1 MLIGGI
7 VLGLLLGLRNGG
19 RLSNLGSIQ
28 LRATWILFAAVI
40 VRFGTEA
47 LLNQGVEIIDA
58 LRVPLLTSGFAL
70 LLGGL
75 YVNRGYPGLGLAFIG
90 ILLNAIVITINGGHM
105 PIWEAALSAAGLTQL
120 DVTSALHIVVP
131 GTATDFL
138 LRGLILGDVI
148 PIPLPFVQNVASL
161 GDVFL
166 TLGLGFF
173 LFAGVIRVPSHLEAS
188 EEEAIRRRLFGLAGA
203 TRLPR
208 RDGTTINPETGLAPA
223 IQDTASLDRPVFLG
237 SQSGGTGLSSP
248 ALAPLPVGPYPDDL
262 DDAAAS
268 AAFDA
273 SGVSIPGATSS
284 APTIT
289 LPRPSPEMLA
299 RVRRHPYVR
308 LALNGSFS
316 ALWAGQLVS
325 LFGDRLHLIALAF
338 AVQITTGSALATAFV
353 FVAGFIPN
361 LVFSPIAG
369 TFVDRWD
376 HKEVMIVSDLLRAAT
391 VLIIPVAIVTSVWF
405 VFPLVFLLTTISIF
419 FRPARIAILPRIVAK
434 DELVTANSAL
444 WVGETIADVVGLP
457 LAALFVTA
465 LGLALPV
472 AFWLDAA
479 TYIASAALI
488 STMLIRDPVASDATE
503 AAETAEA
510 QAATADDASQPT
522 GFFGEMQAGYRFLR
536 SERTLFANTIQAAV
550 AQLNVGVLTALTV
563 AYTVAV
569 FEPQGIAPTVAY
581 GFIESGIGVGNLI
594 GGFVIGLI
602 GSRLAKGRLISAGY
616 AVWGLCTVFL
626 ALSGNLGIVIG
637 LAIGSGVANMVFIIP
652 SQALFQERTPGA
664 LMGRVV
670 GFRFALVFG
679 SMALAMALGG
689 ILSVFI
695 PVTLVIALFGLV
707 SMGAGIAGFLV
718 PAIRDAT

>member
-1 MLIGGI
+1 MPVLIGGI

-19 RLSNLGSIQ
+19 RLSNLGNIH
-28 LRATWILFAAVI
+28 LRATWVLLAAVI

-47 LLNQGVEIIDA
+47 LLNQGVEIVEM

-70 LLGGL
+70 LLAGL
-75 YVNRGYPGLGLAFIG
+75 YVNRGYPGMSLAFIG

-105 PIWEAALSAAGLTQL
+105 PIWEAALTAAGLTQE

-131 GTATDFL
+131 GTASDFL

-161 GDVFL
+161 GDVFIA
-166 TLGLGFF
+166 LGLAFF
-173 LFAGVIRVPSHLEAS
+173 LFAAVIRVPSHLEAS

-208 RDGTTINPETGLAPA
+208 RDGTTVNPETGLAPA
-223 IQDTASLDRPVFLG
+223 MQDTASLDRPVFLG
-237 SQSGGTGLSSP
+237 SGSGAAGLSSP
-248 ALAPLPVGPYPDDL
+248 ALAPLPVGPFPTYL

-268 AAFDA
+268 AAFEA

-284 APTIT
+284 APSIT
-289 LPRPSPEMLA
+289 LPRPSAETLA

-325 LFGDRLHLIALAF
+325 LFGDRLHLVALAF
-338 AVQITTGSALATAFV
+338 TVQLTTGSTLATAFV
-353 FVAGFIPN
+353 FVAGFVPN

-391 VLIIPVAIVTSVWF
+391 VLLIPMAIVTSVWF

-465 LGLALPV
+465 LGTAIPV

-479 TYIASAALI
+479 TYVASAALI
-488 STMLIRDPVASDATE
+488 STMLVRDPVSSDATE
-503 AAETAEA
+503 AAEA
-510 QAATADDASQPT
+510 AATDDLAAPEPT
-522 GFFGEMQAGYRFLR
+522 GFFGEMQAGYQFLR

-563 AYTVAV
+563 AYTVVV

-581 GFIESGIGVGNLI
+581 GFIESGTGVGNLI

-602 GSRLAKGRLISAGY
+602 GARLAKGRLISAGY
-616 AVWGLCTVFL
+616 LVWGLCTVLL

-652 SQALFQERTPGA
+652 SQALFQERTPGS

-670 GFRFALVFG
+670 GFRFGLVFG

>member
-1 MLIGGI
+1 MPVLIGGI

-19 RLSNLGSIQ
+19 RLSNLASIR
-28 LRATWILFAAVI
+28 LRATWVLFAAVI

-47 LLNQGVEIIDA
+47 LLNQGVEIVEI
-58 LRVPLLTSGFAL
+58 LRLPLLASGFAI
-70 LLGGL
+70 LLGAL
-75 YVNRGYPGLGLAFIG
+75 YLNRGYPGLGLAFIG
-90 ILLNAIVITINGGHM
+90 ILLNAIVITINGGYM
-105 PIWEAALSAAGLTQL
+105 PIWETALTAARFTPQ
-120 DVTSALHIVVP
+120 DVNSALHIVLP
-131 GTATDFL
+131 GTASDFL
-138 LRGLILGDVI
+138 LRGLVLGDVI

-173 LFAGVIRVPSHLEAS
+173 LFAGVIRVPTHLEAS

-237 SQSGGTGLSSP
+237 SGSGGTGLSSP
-248 ALAPLPVGPYPDDL
+248 ALAPLPVGPFPDDL

-268 AAFDA
+268 AAFEA

-284 APTIT
+284 APAIT
-289 LPRPSPEMLA
+289 LPRPSPETLA

-338 AVQITTGSALATAFV
+338 TVQLTTGSTLATAFV

-391 VLIIPVAIVTSVWF
+391 VLLIPIAIVTSVWF

-419 FRPARIAILPRIVAK
+419 FRPARVAILPRIVAK

-465 LGLALPV
+465 LGAAIPV

-488 STMLIRDPVASDATE
+488 STMLIRDPVSSDATE
-503 AAETAEA
+503 AAEA
-510 QAATADDASQPT
+510 AATDDPAASEPT

-569 FEPQGIAPTVAY
+569 FEPQGIAPTVVY

-602 GSRLAKGRLISAGY
+602 GARLAKGRLISAGY
-616 AVWGLCTVFL
+616 TVWGLCTVLL

-652 SQALFQERTPGA
+652 SQALFQERTPGS